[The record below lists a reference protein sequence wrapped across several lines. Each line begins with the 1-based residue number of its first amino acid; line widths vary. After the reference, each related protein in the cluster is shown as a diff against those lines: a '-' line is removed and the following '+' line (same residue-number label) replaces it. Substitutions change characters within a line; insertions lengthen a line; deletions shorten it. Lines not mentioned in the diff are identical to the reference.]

1 MQGFTLHHMYKS
13 GTSRLI
19 YDPIW
24 AARVIF
30 KKFQIHSIF
39 GITMGALKLTCHHL
53 CILPKKFE
61 HAIFKGSLRISMHTT
76 S

>member
-30 KKFQIHSIF
+30 KKIPNSFHF
-39 GITMGALKLTCHHL
+39 WDYHGGPKTY
-53 CILPKKFE
+53 LPSPVHF
-61 HAIFKGSLRISMHTT
+61 T
-76 S
+76 